1 MIREHFVGT
10 RLGSLLLFARDK
22 VDLMVVTLRRPET
35 VGTVYNDQLVL
46 RLAVDLCD
54 PRGIFADVGA
64 HIGSVSAAM
73 LRRHRAAR
81 VIAFEAIPDK
91 AARLKRRLP
100 SIVVHCCA
108 VAEKSGRAKF
118 FIDTDQSGCSSLL
131 DVENA
136 EEIEV
141 ELAPLDALLPSDG
154 VSVIKIDV
162 EGSELGVL
170 LGADSVSSRSRPVIV
185 FESGPNDNGD
195 KERIWDWFAKRDYA
209 VCAPNRVA
217 HHDDGMSLEC
227 FLDSHRYPRYTT
239 NYVAI
244 PREKRLDVRARARK
258 SLGLPP
264 D

>member
-10 RLGSLLLFARDK
+10 RLGSLLLVARDK
-22 VDLMVVTLRRPET
+22 VGLMMATLKRPET
-35 VGTVYNDQLVL
+35 VGTIYNDQLVL
-46 RLAVDLCD
+46 RLAVDLCN

-64 HIGSVSAAM
+64 HIGSVSAAT
-73 LRRHRAAR
+73 LRRHPAAR
-81 VIAFEAIPDK
+81 IIAFEAIPDK
-91 AARLKRRLP
+91 AARLRRRLP
-100 SIVVHCCA
+100 SIIVHCCA
-108 VAEKSGRAKF
+108 VAEKHGRARF
-118 FIDTDQSGCSSLL
+118 FIDKVKSGCSSLL

-136 EEIEV
+136 EVIEV
-141 ELAPLDALLPSDG
+141 ELAPLDALLPSEG

-162 EGSELGVL
+162 EGAELGVL
-170 LGADSVSSRSRPVIV
+170 LGADLVSSRSRPLIV
-185 FESGPNDNGD
+185 FESGPNENGD

-217 HHDDGMSLEC
+217 HYDDGMSLEC

-244 PREKRLDVRARARK
+244 PREKRLDVRNLARK

-264 D
+264 E